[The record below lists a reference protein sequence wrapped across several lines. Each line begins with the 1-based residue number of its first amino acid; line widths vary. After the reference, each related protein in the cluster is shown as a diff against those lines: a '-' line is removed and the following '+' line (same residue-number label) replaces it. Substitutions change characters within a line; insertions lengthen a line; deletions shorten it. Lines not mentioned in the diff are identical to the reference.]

1 MNGKIL
7 HKLANERF
15 SLHFNQISSKK
26 ILLEKL
32 ETHAKCNHGFN
43 YAIKIII
50 PKHHVCSYYF
60 ALLWL
65 NSRKVHGAILRRQ
78 LLVLLPEVL

>member
-1 MNGKIL
+1 MYMNGKIL

-26 ILLEKL
+26 IILEKL
-32 ETHAKCNHGFN
+32 ETHAKCSHGFN
-43 YAIKIII
+43 YAKQIKPKI

-60 ALLWL
+60 LLLWL
-65 NSRKVHGAILRRQ
+65 ISRKVLKHSM
-78 LLVLLPEVL
+78 VPS

>member
-1 MNGKIL
+1 MESFHSYILNGKIL

-15 SLHFNQISSKK
+15 SLHFNQISSKN

-32 ETHAKCNHGFN
+32 ETHAKCSHGFN

-50 PKHHVCSYYF
+50 KYQNITFVHTISHYY
-60 ALLWL
+60 
-65 NSRKVHGAILRRQ
+65 G
-78 LLVLLPEVL
+78 